1 MIPTTLQKLETPK
14 VNEHE
19 KSNVRYYM
27 EEHGNLTTID
37 VNGQTKMI
45 YDLIAD
51 ACKPTIEVQQ
61 VHHPIVAAQEP
72 ISFANLLSLPH
83 LPTRKTRRKNP
94 LMDYSQSY
102 LVTSSEYFNILQK
115 KNLKL

>member
-37 VNGQTKMI
+37 VNG
-45 YDLIAD
+45 
-51 ACKPTIEVQQ
+51 
-61 VHHPIVAAQEP
+61 
-72 ISFANLLSLPH
+72 
-83 LPTRKTRRKNP
+83 
-94 LMDYSQSY
+94 
-102 LVTSSEYFNILQK
+102 
-115 KNLKL
+115 